1 DWSTTKTISTLLFCL
16 AGCWGQSCNRTK
28 AYFESRNFF
37 SVLHW
42 DPVDVPGQTLLYSV
56 QYNLYGNPYEPVAWC
71 QNISTPVCDMTD
83 VMTHVMSDVTSK
95 YHAKV
100 TAGGRCLGEVNF
112 TPFWETTFTAPQL
125 SVTSNQTYL
134 NVTVSPPKAAWN
146 HSIENI
152 SFWGKA
158 FLRSSVK
165 YTVRLTHPESLGTS
179 RSVFI
184 WLKETDVK
192 YCGDVLY
199 TLTHPGRSS
208 ASDNASFCV
217 TVSAPKPWLHILIW
231 PCLLALLL
239 LIVLPIMLCHLSVKG
254 KSSLPKALILEKN
267 SSPALCSDPRDEI
280 SKVEVCSGFVVK
292 LEPQAVFP
300 PPKSEIVVNDAY
312 ASQEPCDQEWTH
324 DQPDIPVQNSP
335 ESSVHY
341 SMIVPLKI
349 SIEPSADDT
358 TNETHL
364 DSFGPEFIS
373 SFSIGHPDTENSSGP
388 LVVPVRPTKNG
399 ALQFH
404 NCLFQ
409 CDTGQNS
416 PEPSQDSEGLSG
428 EKTPLLSDLVQ
439 KDSRCSSSYLPVHVS
454 DVVTSNYR
462 QNWLPGIPLEGQ
474 QDQRTYV
481 MRTDHLQDSTEP
493 DEDFID
499 EEEPRVGVIFL
510 DRWMVETQGLTLPCN

>member
-1 DWSTTKTISTLLFCL
+1 MLHLSILLPFTVAVRNYFL
-16 AGCWGQSCNRTK
+16 SCNRTK

-56 QYNLYGNPYEPVAWC
+56 QYNLYGNPYEPVTWC

-95 YHAKV
+95 YHVKV
-100 TAGGRCLGEVNF
+100 SAGGRCLGEVMF
-112 TPFWETTFTAPQL
+112 TPFWETTFAAPQL
-125 SVTSNQTYL
+125 SVTSNRTHL
-134 NVTVSPPKAAWN
+134 NVTVSPPMAAWN
-146 HSIENI
+146 CSIENI
-152 SFWGKA
+152 GFWGKG
-158 FLRSSVK
+158 FLRSSIK
-165 YTVRLTHPESLGTS
+165 YTVRLTHPESLAGKVFEDTS
-179 RSVFI
+179 RSVFL
-184 WLKETDVK
+184 WLVETDVQ

-199 TLTHPGRSS
+199 TLTHPGLSS
-208 ASDNASFCV
+208 PSENASFCV
-217 TVSAPKPWLHILIW
+217 TVSGNSTV
-231 PCLLALLL
+231 C
-239 LIVLPIMLCHLSVKG
+239 
-254 KSSLPKALILEKN
+254 ALIDTGV
-267 SSPALCSDPRDEI
+267 PTIYDI
-280 SKVEVCSGFVVK
+280 SKVEVWSGFVATVD
-292 LEPQAVFP
+292 PQAVFP
-300 PPKSEIVVNDAY
+300 PPKSEIVVDAY
-312 ASQEPCDQEWTH
+312 ASQEPCDQECTH
-324 DQPDIPVQNSP
+324 DQPDIPVQDSP

-341 SMIVPLKI
+341 SMIVPFQI
-349 SIEPSADDT
+349 SIKPSSDGT
-358 TNETHL
+358 TDETHS
-364 DSFGPEFIS
+364 DSFGPESIS
-373 SFSIGHPDTENSSGP
+373 SFSISHSDTENNSGP

-404 NCLFQ
+404 DCLFQ

-428 EKTPLLSDLVQ
+428 EQTPLLSDLVQ
-439 KDSRCSSSYLPVHVS
+439 KDSRYSSSYLPLHVS

-499 EEEPRVGVIFL
+499 EEELRVGVIFL
-510 DRWMVETQGLTLPCN
+510 DRWMVETQGLTLSCN

>member
-1 DWSTTKTISTLLFCL
+1 MLHLSILLPFTV
-16 AGCWGQSCNRTK
+16 SCNRTK

-56 QYNLYGNPYEPVAWC
+56 QYNHYGKPYEPVTWC
-71 QNISTPVCDMTD
+71 ENISTPVCDMTD

-95 YHAKV
+95 YHVKV
-100 TAGGRCLGEVNF
+100 SAGGRCLGEVMF
-112 TPFWETTFTAPQL
+112 TPFWETTFAAPQL
-125 SVTSNQTYL
+125 SVTSNQTHL
-134 NVTVSPPKAAWN
+134 NVTVSPPMAAWN
-146 HSIENI
+146 CSIENI
-152 SFWGKA
+152 GFWGKG
-158 FLRSSVK
+158 FQRSSIK
-165 YTVRLTHPESLGTS
+165 YTVRLTHPESLAGKVFEDTS
-179 RSVFI
+179 RSVFL
-184 WLKETDVK
+184 WLVETDVQ

-208 ASDNASFCV
+208 PSENASFCV
-217 TVSAPKPWLHILIW
+217 TVSAPKSWLHILIW

-239 LIVLPIMLCHLSVKG
+239 LIVLPIMLCQLSVKR
-254 KSSLPKALILEKN
+254 KSSLPKPLV
-267 SSPALCSDPRDEI
+267 SDCVI
-280 SKVEVCSGFVVK
+280 FT
-292 LEPQAVFP
+292 
-300 PPKSEIVVNDAY
+300 SEIVVNDAY

-324 DQPDIPVQNSP
+324 DQPDIPVQDSP

-341 SMIVPLKI
+341 SMIVPVQI
-349 SIEPSADDT
+349 SIEPPSDGT
-358 TNETHL
+358 TDETHS
-364 DSFGPEFIS
+364 DSFGPESIS
-373 SFSIGHPDTENSSGP
+373 SFSIRHSDTENNSGP

-404 NCLFQ
+404 DCLFQ

-428 EKTPLLSDLVQ
+428 EQTPLLSDLVQ
-439 KDSRCSSSYLPVHVS
+439 KDSRCSSSYLPLHVS

-510 DRWMVETQGLTLPCN
+510 DRWMVETQGLTLSCN

>member
-1 DWSTTKTISTLLFCL
+1 RKPIG
-16 AGCWGQSCNRTK
+16 GCWGQSCNRTK

-56 QYNLYGNPYEPVAWC
+56 QYNHYGKPYEPVTWC
-71 QNISTPVCDMTD
+71 ENISTPVCDMTD

-95 YHAKV
+95 YHVKV
-100 TAGGRCLGEVNF
+100 SAGGRCLGEVMF
-112 TPFWETTFTAPQL
+112 TPFWETTFAAPQL
-125 SVTSNQTYL
+125 SVTSNQTHL
-134 NVTVSPPKAAWN
+134 NVTVSPPMAAWN
-146 HSIENI
+146 CSIENI
-152 SFWGKA
+152 GFWGKG
-158 FLRSSVK
+158 FQRSSIK
-165 YTVRLTHPESLGTS
+165 YTVRLTHPESLVFEDTS
-179 RSVFI
+179 RSVFL
-184 WLKETDVK
+184 WLVETDVQ

-208 ASDNASFCV
+208 PSENASFCV
-217 TVSAPKPWLHILIW
+217 TVSAPKSWLHILIW

-239 LIVLPIMLCHLSVKG
+239 LIVLPIMLCQLSVKR
-254 KSSLPKALILEKN
+254 KSSLPKPLV
-267 SSPALCSDPRDEI
+267 SDCVI
-280 SKVEVCSGFVVK
+280 FT
-292 LEPQAVFP
+292 AVFP
-300 PPKSEIVVNDAY
+300 TPKSEIVVNDAY

-324 DQPDIPVQNSP
+324 DQPDIPVQDSP

-341 SMIVPLKI
+341 SMIVPVQI
-349 SIEPSADDT
+349 SIEPPSDGT
-358 TNETHL
+358 TDETHS
-364 DSFGPEFIS
+364 DSFGPESIS
-373 SFSIGHPDTENSSGP
+373 SFSIRHSDTENNSGP

-404 NCLFQ
+404 DCLFQ

-428 EKTPLLSDLVQ
+428 EQTPLLSDLVQ
-439 KDSRCSSSYLPVHVS
+439 KDSRCSSSYLPLHVS

-510 DRWMVETQGLTLPCN
+510 DRWMVETQGLTLSCN